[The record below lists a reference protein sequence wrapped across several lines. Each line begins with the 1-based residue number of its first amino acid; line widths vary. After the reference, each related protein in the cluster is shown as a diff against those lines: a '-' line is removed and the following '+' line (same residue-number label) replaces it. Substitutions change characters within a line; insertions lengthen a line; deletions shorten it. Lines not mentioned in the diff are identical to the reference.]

1 MTLNTIRSIFY
12 FQNTKKISLSSV
24 TMLRYQE
31 RLVLVQVFFH
41 IVTFIKHYAVPAGTR
56 HRVIASHVPPHMTL
70 LARGPGAKDQ

>member
-1 MTLNTIRSIFY
+1 
-12 FQNTKKISLSSV
+12 
-24 TMLRYQE
+24 MLRYQE

-56 HRVIASHVPPHMTL
+56 HRVIASHVPSHMTL